1 MRTTEFTAIVDL
13 LPEPLL
19 LVSDAGIIR
28 ACNRAFEAMIG
39 RERVTLIAHR
49 LDSLTRET
57 PEVVDEYLRA
67 CAGSTEALEGSVTL
81 RRGSQWITHR
91 SDGVSSP
98 ETRDC
103 VLLRLIAKES
113 MGAFTGDQVLPLDA
127 ERAREGELERR
138 QRQTLEVTLRSM
150 GEGVIV
156 TDAHSRICLINAAA
170 EFITGWSSAEAVGK
184 PLHEVF
190 RIFDEQT
197 GAPIAGLTSQVLQTG
212 GGIRHGRH
220 TVLLTQNGGR
230 VPLDDRAALICLPGG
245 EPFGVVVVF
254 RDLTKSKSAESAEAL
269 LASIIASADDAIV
282 SKTLNGHITSWNIG
296 ASRLFGYTAE
306 EMVGKPITTIIPPE
320 LHAEEQEIIRR
331 IRNGEHIEHF
341 ETSRVA
347 KNRQRVDVSLTV
359 SPIRDETGT
368 IIGASKIARDIG
380 PRMRAEALL
389 RETDR
394 RKDQFLAMLSH
405 ELRNPLAP
413 IRYAASLLTRNIHL
427 TPEARAATEV
437 INRQVRHLTHLV
449 DDLLDVSRITTGRI
463 RLKVEL
469 LDLVSVI
476 TLAIAS
482 YRPLLEADHIELSCD
497 CPRGPLHV
505 RGDRTRLAQVFSN
518 LLGNAGKY
526 TPGGGVVHLSVRR
539 ELSQVLVSIRDTG
552 VGIPSEMLRQVFDL
566 FTQVDS
572 TYERIGGGG
581 LGIGL
586 TIAKRLVEMHHGQ
599 IEAHSEGSNRGTEFV
614 VRLPIAEA
622 TEVLEPIEVPK
633 EKTPVVVRRVLI
645 ADDNRDAADSLA
657 SILRVLGHD
666 VRIAYDG
673 FAALEVADE
682 FHPDVVLLDI
692 GMPRLDGYETVQ
704 RIATRSWAKGTLR
717 VALTGWGQSSDRERA
732 RAAGFHR
739 HLVKPVDPEVL
750 TEILS
755 QG

>member
-1 MRTTEFTAIVDL
+1 
-13 LPEPLL
+13 
-19 LVSDAGIIR
+19 
-28 ACNRAFEAMIG
+28 
-39 RERVTLIAHR
+39 
-49 LDSLTRET
+49 
-57 PEVVDEYLRA
+57 
-67 CAGSTEALEGSVTL
+67 
-81 RRGSQWITHR
+81 
-91 SDGVSSP
+91 
-98 ETRDC
+98 
-103 VLLRLIAKES
+103 
-113 MGAFTGDQVLPLDA
+113 
-127 ERAREGELERR
+127 
-138 QRQTLEVTLRSM
+138 
-150 GEGVIV
+150 
-156 TDAHSRICLINAAA
+156 
-170 EFITGWSSAEAVGK
+170 
-184 PLHEVF
+184 VF
-190 RIFDEQT
+190 RIFDEHT
-197 GAPIAGLTSQVLQTG
+197 GAPVEGLLSKVLQTR
-212 GGIRHGRH
+212 GGIRRGRH
-220 TVLLTQNGGR
+220 TVLLTQSGRR

-282 SKTLNGHITSWNIG
+282 SKTLDGQITSWNIG

-306 EMVGKPITTIIPPE
+306 EIVGKPITTIIPPE
-320 LHAEEQEIIRR
+320 LRAEEQEIIRR
-331 IRNGEHIEHF
+331 IRNGDHIEHF

-347 KNRQRVDVSLTV
+347 KNGQRVDVSLTV
-359 SPIRDETGT
+359 SPIRDESGA

-380 PRMRAEALL
+380 PRKRAEALL
-389 RETDR
+389 RESDR

-413 IRYAASLLTRNIHL
+413 IRYAASLLSRNIHL
-427 TPEARAATEV
+427 TPEAHAATEV

-476 TLAIAS
+476 TLAVAS

-497 CPRGPLHV
+497 CPRGPIYV

-518 LLGNAGKY
+518 ILGNAGKY
-526 TPGGGVVHLSVRR
+526 TPSGGVVRVSVRR
-539 ELSQVLVSIRDTG
+539 ELSEVLVSIRDTG
-552 VGIPSEMLRQVFDL
+552 VGIPSEMLKQVFDL

-572 TYERIGGGG
+572 TYEHIGGGGG

-586 TIAKRLVEMHHGQ
+586 TIAKRLVEMHRGQ
-599 IEAHSEGSNRGTEFV
+599 IEAHSEGTNKGTEFV

-622 TEVLEPIEVPK
+622 TGVLEPIEAPK
-633 EKTPVVVRRVLI
+633 ERTPVVMRRVLI
-645 ADDNRDAADSLA
+645 ADDNRDAADSLG

-673 FAALEVADE
+673 VAALEVADE

-704 RIATRSWAKGTLR
+704 QIAARSWAKGTLR

-755 QG
+755 LANLTPFRELLRVERSVEE